1 MGRGGRSGR
10 HAGHPDRVPI
20 ARAVLEAIERLPSPT
35 ALSYAQLMQAALGR
49 TVEEADMLKPNRLYV
64 PETIAMVNE
73 AEERGMLRGRAE
85 GELRG
90 RAEGE
95 LRGRAEGEL
104 RGQREGLRFGW
115 AARFG
120 AVPLP
125 AAVDEALQQADLEAV
140 KRAGPA
146 LLGAGEPAAA
156 AAAVLAALAGGAAGG
171 GEG

>member
-1 MGRGGRSGR
+1 
-10 HAGHPDRVPI
+10 VQI

-73 AEERGMLRGRAE
+73 AEERGI
-85 GELRG
+85 LRG

-146 LLGAGEPAAA
+146 LLGAGEPEAA

>member
-1 MGRGGRSGR
+1 VGRGGRSGR
-10 HAGHPDRVPI
+10 HADHPDRVQI

-95 LRGRAEGEL
+95 LRG
-104 RGQREGLRFGW
+104 QREGLRFGW

-146 LLGAGEPAAA
+146 LLGAGEPEAA